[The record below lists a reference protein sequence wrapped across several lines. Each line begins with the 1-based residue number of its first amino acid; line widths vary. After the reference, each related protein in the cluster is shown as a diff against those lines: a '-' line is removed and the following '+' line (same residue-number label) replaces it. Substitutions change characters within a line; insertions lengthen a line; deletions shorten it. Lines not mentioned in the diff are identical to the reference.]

1 MADQPQSAPLLP
13 RRKPGRTQSH
23 SQSTYDE
30 LCSFRLCLRLLCL
43 YQNTGGGSSG
53 GVGIWRTLT
62 SWALFLI
69 LSIIVPAIS
78 HFLLSYS
85 PIRRSFDTIV
95 ELSLTAA
102 STLSYL
108 TLSRFIRRYGLRRF
122 LALDK
127 VHSESDRIRLGYTTQ
142 LNRSFRLLSLFVA
155 PCFLLESIYKIW
167 WYCTGAGRIPI
178 IGSSVAI
185 DAAACALELAS
196 WMYRTGLM
204 FLVCVMFRLT
214 CYLQILRLQEFAGVF
229 EEESDVELV
238 LSEHLRIRRQLK
250 IISHRFR
257 GFIVSFLVLVTASQ
271 FAALFLTTRPRAEVN
286 FFNAGE
292 LALCSVG
299 LVSGLLICLRSAAK
313 ITHQAQAI
321 TSHAAKWHVCAT
333 IESFEPDPETP
344 TNPISTIRSMHA
356 DGQESEEECC
366 DEDDDVLD
374 NTKLVQPHAN
384 TISFQKRQAL
394 VTYLENNKAGITVF
408 GFVLD
413 RAWLHTIFMVQL
425 TLFLW
430 VLGKTIGIS

>member
-1 MADQPQSAPLLP
+1 MADHLQSAPLLP
-13 RRKPGRTQSH
+13 RRKPGRSQSN
-23 SQSTYDE
+23 SQSTYDD

-43 YQNTGGGSSG
+43 YQNSGSGG

-62 SWALFLI
+62 SWVLFLI
-69 LSIIVPAIS
+69 FSIIVPAIS

-85 PIRRSFDTIV
+85 PTRRSFDTIV

-185 DAAACALELAS
+185 DTAACALELAS

-257 GFIVSFLVLVTASQ
+257 GFIVCFLVLVTASQ
-271 FAALFLTTRPRAEVN
+271 FAALFLTTRPRSDVN

-333 IESFEPDPETP
+333 IESFETDPETP
-344 TNPISTIRSMHA
+344 QNQISNVSSIH
-356 DGQESEEECC
+356 DIGGQESEDDDCC

-374 NTKLVQPHAN
+374 STKLVQPHAH